1 MPYKDKERKRA
12 YAQRPENKERK
23 RAYAQRPENK
33 ERKRA
38 YAQRP
43 ENKERQRAYA
53 QRYHSD
59 VKAIKRRLEL
69 DDSGISSILAAIADG
84 ERYIDIA
91 ADWLIT
97 EADVGDIA
105 RAHGLRRR
113 RSPTSTATILEAR

>member
-12 YAQRPENKERK
+12 YAQRWYAENKER
-23 RAYAQRPENK
+23 Q
-33 ERKRA
+33 RA